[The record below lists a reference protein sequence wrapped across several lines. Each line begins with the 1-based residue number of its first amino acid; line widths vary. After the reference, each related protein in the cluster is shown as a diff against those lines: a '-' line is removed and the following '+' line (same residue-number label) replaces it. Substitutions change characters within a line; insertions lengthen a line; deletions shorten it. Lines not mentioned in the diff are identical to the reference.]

1 MAIDRGRL
9 EELRRKRDT
18 EGLTRAEAAEL
29 DRLQARSEKRESLA
43 EEEEPPTGLGRLPF
57 PPD

>member
-9 EELRRKRDT
+9 EELRRKHDT
-18 EGLTRAEAAEL
+18 EGLTRAEAKEL
-29 DRLQARSEKRESLA
+29 DRLLARSEKRDSLTD
-43 EEEEPPTGLGRLPF
+43 EEEPPTGLGRVPF